1 MDTLHSVLRAIKGER
16 KTKPDHLTV
25 FQEFLKHLERANRT
39 APPKTTR
46 PKPPRRKPRPRSA

>member
-16 KTKPDHLTV
+16 TRKPDHMTV

-39 APPKTTR
+39 APPKSVR
-46 PKPPRRKPRPRSA
+46 PKPPRRKPRTRSA

>member
-25 FQEFLKHLERANRT
+25 FQEFLKHLERTSRT
-39 APPKTTR
+39 APSRTAR
-46 PKPPRRKPRPRSA
+46 QKPPRRKPRPRSA

>member
-25 FQEFLKHLERANRT
+25 FQEFLKHLKRANRT
-39 APPKTTR
+39 APPKNAR
-46 PKPPRRKPRPRSA
+46 PKPPRRQPRPRSV